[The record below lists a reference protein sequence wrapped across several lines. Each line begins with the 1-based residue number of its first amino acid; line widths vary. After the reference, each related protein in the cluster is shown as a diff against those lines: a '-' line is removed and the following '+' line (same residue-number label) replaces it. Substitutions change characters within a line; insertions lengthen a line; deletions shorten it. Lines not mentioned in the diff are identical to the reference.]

1 MRAEQSWRGPI
12 PGGTEFA
19 GRQRDGRGQSTAVL
33 PAPQQLETTVF
44 SPFWGQCD
52 NRTRIG
58 TPSTHKHH
66 WQQLG
71 SPKSDPRGGTKSRLF
86 PSRYSPTAGLPF
98 GGDAKP
104 LSCVPSTHTGNN
116 WTRKGAGLPMDPGP
130 RATQL
135 PAPLPR
141 GGNELQ
147 GNAAERCQ
155 NNFY

>member
-1 MRAEQSWRGPI
+1 MQADRETAEDRARRCFPLHNSWRPLCSL
-12 PGGTEFA
+12 PSGGNATTEQES
-19 GRQRDGRGQSTAVL
+19 GHHQHTSIIGSSWVV
-33 PAPQQLETTVF
+33 P
-44 SPFWGQCD
+44 
-52 NRTRIG
+52 NRTQG
-58 TPSTHKHH
+58 
-66 WQQLG
+66 
-71 SPKSDPRGGTKSRLF
+71 GGTKSRLF

-130 RATQL
+130 RAAQL